1 MLREQLLENECLDA
15 DNRASEEITCVSR
28 ELRDAVETFTS
39 RMLCTG
45 NPFEVLSTRG
55 DSVADVRRH
64 PAAYQRGGG
73 TASPDEAGPGVA
85 APHGSE
91 LVWQMVSEAPDG

>member
-55 DSVADVRRH
+55 DSVADVGRQHIKEAAARGRRTSST
-64 PAAYQRGGG
+64 RGGTRSCG
-73 TASPDEAGPGVA
+73 A
-85 APHGSE
+85 ARFSCGR
-91 LVWQMVSEAPDG
+91 W